1 MFKLNYYIKRRPEL
15 SADEFRTFWLG
26 EHASRNTA
34 VIEELGV
41 RQYLKCEALP
51 DHPLTLASQE
61 AYQTGPLCY
70 DFIDHWVFNDIEE
83 LKAGVAD
90 EAVLTA
96 LRTIWRDE
104 GNWIDFTQSHVSLT
118 VDLAQ
123 FFPVDA
129 NEIRATPGS
138 EYVKIYYP
146 AFHYPHLS
154 RAEAQLHWNAC
165 HGGESRQHI
174 RYSKQKKYIQC
185 HAIDATFV
193 DWLEQHNGYATKP
206 DFIGHAEG
214 WIDPNFVPSKAS
226 ADDAAAIVSM
236 TMDDID
242 LFSDKR
248 LGCVFMAQEHFYLDK
263 TVITRQ
269 DPQDSR
275 SAMPSFFSAVY

>member
-1 MFKLNYYIKRRPEL
+1 M
-15 SADEFRTFWLG
+15 
-26 EHASRNTA
+26 
-34 VIEELGV
+34 
-41 RQYLKCEALP
+41 
-51 DHPLTLASQE
+51 
-61 AYQTGPLCY
+61 
-70 DFIDHWVFNDIEE
+70 
-83 LKAGVAD
+83 AD